1 MAEGNGQHEPAT
13 PQEIWEI
20 LREVAAAQ
28 QETDQLIERQTRAAD
43 RRMQETDQLIERQ
56 ARAADRRMQETDRRL
71 QETDQ
76 LIKRQARAADRR
88 MDKLDELFNGQWGK
102 LIESLVEGDLT
113 GLLQQRGIAV
123 QYTVT
128 NPRQNYGERRWEF
141 DIVAINGEEVVVV
154 EVKTTLR
161 IPDVDRFIGRLNE
174 FPELMPEYAPRRIY
188 GAVAYLKA
196 YQESDVRA
204 ERLGLFVIRA
214 TGSSASITNREE
226 FTPRTFGPRSTAPSR
241 R

>member
-1 MAEGNGQHEPAT
+1 MTAGNGHRDPAT

-20 LREVAAAQ
+20 LREVSAVQ
-28 QETDQLIERQTRAAD
+28 QETA
-43 RRMQETDQLIERQ
+43 RRM
-56 ARAADRRMQETDRRL
+56 

-102 LIESLVEGDLT
+102 LIEALVEGDLV

-123 QYTVT
+123 HHTVT

-141 DIVAINGEEVVVV
+141 DILAINGAEVVVV

-161 IPDVDRFIGRLNE
+161 VPDVDRFIGRLNE
-174 FPELMPEYAPRRIY
+174 FPELMPEYAARRIY

-196 YQESDVRA
+196 YQESDLRA

-214 TGSSASITNREE
+214 TGSSASITNRDA
-226 FTPRTFGPRSTAPSR
+226 FTPRTFGHRSTAPSR
-241 R
+241 QAEPSG

>member
-1 MAEGNGQHEPAT
+1 MSDGNGHRDPAT

-20 LREVAAAQ
+20 LREVSAAQ
-28 QETDQLIERQTRAAD
+28 QETE
-43 RRMQETDQLIERQ
+43 
-56 ARAADRRMQETDRRL
+56 RRL
-71 QETDQ
+71 QETGE
-76 LIKRQARAADRR
+76 LITRQARAADRR

-102 LIESLVEGDLT
+102 LIESLVEGDLA
-113 GLLQQRGIAV
+113 GLLQRRGIAV
-123 QYTVT
+123 QHTVT

-161 IPDVDRFIGRLNE
+161 VPDIDRFVGRLNE
-174 FPELMPEYAPRRIY
+174 FPELMPEYAARRIY

-196 YQESDVRA
+196 HQQSDVRA

-214 TGSSASITNREE
+214 TGSSASITNREG
-226 FTPRTFGPRSTAPSR
+226 FTPRTFGHPSR
-241 R
+241 APGGH

>member
-1 MAEGNGQHEPAT
+1 MTEGNGQREPAT

-20 LREVAAAQ
+20 LREVSAVQ
-28 QETDQLIERQTRAAD
+28 QETA
-43 RRMQETDQLIERQ
+43 RRMQETDQL
-56 ARAADRRMQETDRRL
+56 L
-71 QETDQ
+71 
-76 LIKRQARAADRR
+76 KRQARAADRR

-102 LIESLVEGDLT
+102 LMEALVEGDLVK
-113 GLLQQRGIAV
+113 LLQQRGIAV
-123 QYTVT
+123 QHTVT

-161 IPDVDRFIGRLNE
+161 VPDIDHFVGRLNE
-174 FPELMPEYAPRRIY
+174 FPELMPEYADRRIY

-196 YQESDVRA
+196 YQESVRA

-226 FTPRTFGPRSTAPSR
+226 FTPRTFGHRSTAPSR
-241 R
+241 Q

>member
-1 MAEGNGQHEPAT
+1 MTEGNGQREPAT

-20 LREVAAAQ
+20 LREVSAVQ
-28 QETDQLIERQTRAAD
+28 QETA
-43 RRMQETDQLIERQ
+43 RRMQET
-56 ARAADRRMQETDRRL
+56 DRRMQETDRRML
-71 QETDQ
+71 ETDRRMLETDQ
-76 LIKRQARAADRR
+76 LLKRQARAADRR

-102 LIESLVEGDLT
+102 LMEALVEGDLVK
-113 GLLQQRGIAV
+113 LLQQRGIAV
-123 QYTVT
+123 QHTVT

-161 IPDVDRFIGRLNE
+161 VPDIDHFVGRLNE
-174 FPELMPEYAPRRIY
+174 FPELMPEYAERRIY

-226 FTPRTFGPRSTAPSR
+226 FTPRTFGHRSTAPSR
-241 R
+241 Q

>member
-1 MAEGNGQHEPAT
+1 MNDANGQRNPAT

-20 LREVAAAQ
+20 LREISAAQ
-28 QETDQLIERQTRAAD
+28 QEAERRMQATDRQMQETDRRQQETDRQMQETDRRLQATDELITRQTRAAD
-43 RRMQETDQLIERQ
+43 RRMDEL
-56 ARAADRRMQETDRRL
+56 
-71 QETDQ
+71 
-76 LIKRQARAADRR
+76 
-88 MDKLDELFNGQWGK
+88 DKLFDGQWGK
-102 LIESLVEGDLT
+102 LMESLVEGDLV

-123 QYTVT
+123 QHTVT
-128 NPRQNYGERRWEF
+128 NPRQNYGERRWEL
-141 DIVAINGEEVVVV
+141 DIVAVNGEEVVVV

-161 IPDVDRFIGRLNE
+161 VPDIDRFVGRLNE
-174 FPELMPEYAPRRIY
+174 FPDLMPEYAGRRIY

-214 TGSSASITNREE
+214 TGSSASITNREG
-226 FTPRTFGPRSTAPSR
+226 FTPRTFGHRSTAPSR